1 MAIHSPLIKKR
12 SKSARAAVLVII
24 LSGLATGTTLAASEE
39 SGAVR
44 SVFDSKFTV
53 ALGGFFPRVNSSL
66 SLDGPNGSGPSFDG
80 NALGLGDAQATG
92 WAAFNWRFLPRHAF
106 HLEYFQ
112 LDREGSR
119 LTDQDITLGSIT
131 IGAGSGIETEMD
143 IGIGRATYGYSIMR
157 KEEFDMSFL
166 VGAHIATAKAT
177 VTATGNVTENDV
189 PVAGG
194 SKTISSS
201 TYTFPLPHLGGSL
214 EYKFS
219 PRITGRTQVLAF
231 YMDIGQYSGRLLEFD
246 MSLAY
251 QVIKN
256 FGVGGGVKWFDLQ
269 LKDAFSGGG
278 SATFEYTFFGPTLF
292 VYGSF

>member
-1 MAIHSPLIKKR
+1 M
-12 SKSARAAVLVII
+12 
-24 LSGLATGTTLAASEE
+24 
-39 SGAVR
+39 
-44 SVFDSKFTV
+44 
-53 ALGGFFPRVNSSL
+53 
-66 SLDGPNGSGPSFDG
+66 
-80 NALGLGDAQATG
+80 GDATATG

-112 LDREGSR
+112 LDRDGSR
-119 LTDQDITLGSIT
+119 TVDQSFDLGGTT
-131 IGAGSGIETEMD
+131 IGLNAEVESEMD
-143 IGIGRATYGYSIMR
+143 LGLGRATYGYSIMR

-177 VTATGNVTENDV
+177 VTATGNVTENGV

-219 PRITGRTQVLAF
+219 PKITGKTQLLAF
-231 YMDIGQYSGRLLEFD
+231 YMDLGDYSGRLLEFD
-246 MSLAY
+246 VHLAY

-256 FGVGGGVKWFDLQ
+256 FGVGGGLKWFDLE
-269 LKDAFSGGG
+269 LKDSFSGGG
-278 SATFEYTFFGPTLF
+278 AATFEYTFFGPTLF
-292 VYGSF
+292 VYGNF